1 MLDKIFSSN
10 IFHFSLNKFALFNLK
25 YTSFSVSYLITKI
38 LMKWLKEGNIFLH
51 QQVHKKDFPKIT
63 I

>member
-1 MLDKIFSSN
+1 MLDKIFPQISS
-10 IFHFSLNKFALFNLK
+10 IFSLNKFALFNLK

-51 QQVHKKDFPKIT
+51 RQVHKKDFPKIT